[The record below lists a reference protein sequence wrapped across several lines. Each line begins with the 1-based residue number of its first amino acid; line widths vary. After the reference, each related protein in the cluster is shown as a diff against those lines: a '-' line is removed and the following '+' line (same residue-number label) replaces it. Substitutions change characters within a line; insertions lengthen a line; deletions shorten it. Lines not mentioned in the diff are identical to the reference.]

1 MPSRMDGPNGSLRPE
16 PETLLAWHRG
26 GRARCGCTRRA
37 HAAAAE
43 LLLKVG
49 ASSSMEI
56 EGTPSTRLD
65 RRISSAAR
73 RNSLPTHAERLTA
86 HPRNVGRAVC
96 VCVCVCA
103 RARACVCVRALCVRC
118 LSRALCPR
126 VLMGRCGSGETWVG
140 CAGACGATD
149 SPVGPAT
156 CKLTTLSLRC
166 SFAHCRLKRHALAQ
180 LNETV
185 NESV

>member
-1 MPSRMDGPNGSLRPE
+1 MAPWWASPLRLHAP
-16 PETLLAWHRG
+16 G
-26 GRARCGCTRRA
+26 TRRSGGA
-37 HAAAAE
+37 PSQGRSVVEHGDRGHAQHAVGSTDLISGTSQFAADPRRTSNR
-43 LLLKVG
+43 
-49 ASSSMEI
+49 ASQKCW
-56 EGTPSTRLD
+56 
-65 RRISSAAR
+65 AR
-73 RNSLPTHAERLTA
+73 
-86 HPRNVGRAVC
+86 C